1 MQHLERKGIKMK
13 SENQLN
19 LTIIALNRLNGLG
32 KKKTRKFLENI
43 EDKDH
48 LDFFQALRQGI
59 KYGVFQKKQPIG
71 QFLDAEEYAR
81 KVIDKCE
88 KDGINIVNIFSKD
101 FPEALKFENPPLIL
115 FYKGDLSCLDNE
127 KRAAIIGTRHP
138 SETGKEFAYNTGKL
152 LAQNG
157 YTIISGLAQGCD
169 TSAHQ
174 AALDN
179 KAKTVAF
186 VPSSVNRIAP
196 HVNEELA
203 KQIIDN
209 NGLVISEYS
218 PLSTPNSN
226 MYITRDRLQAG
237 SSQMVFASEFDSQS
251 GTLQTLEFAA
261 KFKKP
266 IYTLKSL
273 TEEKEFNGFA
283 SLKDLNIDCNA
294 LDWEQIEKLVTGA
307 ETSEES

>member
-1 MQHLERKGIKMK
+1 MK
-13 SENQLN
+13 TENQLN

-32 KKKTRKFLENI
+32 KKKTRKLLENI
-43 EDKDH
+43 EDKEN
-48 LDFFQALRQGI
+48 LSFFQALRQGI

-71 QFLDAEEYAR
+71 QFLDAEAHAR
-81 KVIDKCE
+81 EVIETCE
-88 KDGINIVNIFSKD
+88 KEDINIINIFSPD

-115 FYKGDLSCLDNE
+115 FYKGNLDCLKNE
-127 KRAAIIGTRHP
+127 KRAAIVGTRHP
-138 SETGKEFAYNTGKL
+138 SEAGKEFAYNTGKL
-152 LAQNG
+152 LAENG

-169 TSAHQ
+169 TSAHK
-174 AALDN
+174 AALEA
-179 KAKTVAF
+179 KAQTVAF

-203 KQIIDN
+203 QQIIEN

-261 KFKKP
+261 KFKRP
-266 IYTLKSL
+266 IYTLKEL
-273 TEEKEFNGFA
+273 TEAADFNGFA
-283 SLKDLNIDCNA
+283 SLKDLNINCNV
-294 LDWEQIEKLVTGA
+294 LTWDEIKNLIDNDQS
-307 ETSEES
+307 SEES

>member
-1 MQHLERKGIKMK
+1 MK

-32 KKKTRKFLENI
+32 KKKTRKLLENI
-43 EDKDH
+43 EDKHH

-81 KVIDKCE
+81 KVIEKCE
-88 KDGINIVNIFSKD
+88 KEDIKIVNIFQEEYPKSMHFD
-101 FPEALKFENPPLIL
+101 NPPLIL

-127 KRAAIIGTRHP
+127 KRAAVIGTRHP
-138 SETGKEFAYNTGKL
+138 SQNGKDFAYNVSKL

-169 TSAHQ
+169 TSAHE
-174 AALDN
+174 AALEN
-179 KAKTVAF
+179 NAKTVAF
-186 VPSSVNRIAP
+186 VPSSVNKIAP

-203 KQIIDN
+203 QKIIEK
-209 NGLVISEYS
+209 NGLVISEFS
-218 PLSTPNSN
+218 PYSTPNSN
-226 MYITRDRLQAG
+226 MYTTRDRLQAG
-237 SSQMVFASEFDSQS
+237 TSEMIFASEFDSQS

-261 KFKKP
+261 KFKRP

-283 SLKDLNIDCNA
+283 SLKDLNITCNA
-294 LDWEQIEKLVTGA
+294 LDWEQIESLIANK
-307 ETSEES
+307 EDKSEES